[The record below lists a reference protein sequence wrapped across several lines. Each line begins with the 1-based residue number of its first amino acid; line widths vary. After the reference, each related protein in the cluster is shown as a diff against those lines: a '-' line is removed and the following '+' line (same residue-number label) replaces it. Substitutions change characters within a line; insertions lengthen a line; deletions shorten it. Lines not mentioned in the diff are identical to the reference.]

1 MTRPVDK
8 PPSRFGRFKR
18 EAEAIVESPQHVQ
31 KLVGQAV
38 QKLQTTGV
46 DRFRE
51 MREQLELAIAMVRA
65 WMSGDYDGVSRKT
78 AIILIA
84 ALLYFVVPF
93 DVVPD
98 FLFSWGFIDDAAVL
112 AYVFNQLREEIEAF
126 RKFNDGEER

>member
-1 MTRPVDK
+1 MTPPADR

-18 EAEAIVESPQHVQ
+18 EAETIVESPQHVQ

-38 QKLQTTGV
+38 QKMRAAGV

>member
-31 KLVGQAV
+31 KLVVQAV

>member
-126 RKFNDGEER
+126 RKFNDGEGP

>member
-31 KLVGQAV
+31 KLVVQAV

-65 WMSGDYDGVSRKT
+65 WMSGDYEGVSRKT

-112 AYVFNQLREEIEAF
+112 AYVFGQLREEIEAF
-126 RKFNDGEER
+126 RKFNDGEGP